1 MKKLILS
8 ILCFSFMFLPIT
20 VSANETE
27 SEQSNS
33 QPLLMVTDFSV
44 DTGSIT
50 AGKVS
55 KIDITLTNK
64 HKTEEIKNI
73 KVTFSTPDGNILP
86 EKLDSVHIDSVAP
99 EKSYTWSFGIT
110 TSDNATDGNHAV
122 NIFMQYETK
131 DGQVLSSSDNITLN
145 VIKNEVKEEKT
156 DESAPKLMVTGYE
169 LDKEYLSPGE
179 KSILKITVK
188 NTHTSKSV
196 SNIKFSLSEE
206 SGEITPSGMGTAH
219 IKNIS
224 AGGTYVW
231 EVELT
236 AAHTVTVGE
245 HRFNVSAEYE
255 DSDYRS
261 YSSSDTLRLNVR
273 QSVKLKYDSAI
284 LPKKVV
290 QGDTQT
296 VAINLMN
303 IGKSTIYNCIID
315 FDIEHLQSGGS
326 TFVGNIEPAM
336 SSTGTANLRV
346 DSDALGE
353 VKGKITIT
361 YEDDYGE
368 VYTKTV
374 DVSTIVEE
382 KVEQVSTN
390 DEEETATK
398 NSLWWLFIFIG
409 LIVGGGAGFGIPW
422 LINDK
427 KQRKEDD
434 LRL

>member
-1 MKKLILS
+1 MH
-8 ILCFSFMFLPIT
+8 
-20 VSANETE
+20 ANESV

-50 AGKVS
+50 AGNVS
-55 KIDITLTNK
+55 KIAITLTNK

-73 KVTFSTPDGNILP
+73 KVTFSAPDGSILP
-86 EKLDSVHIDSVAP
+86 TKLDSVHIDSIAP
-99 EKSYTWSFGIT
+99 QKSYTWSFSIT
-110 TSDNATDGNHAV
+110 ASDNATSGSHAV
-122 NIFMQYETK
+122 NISMQYETK
-131 DGQVLSSSDNITLN
+131 SGQVLSSSDNITLN
-145 VIKNEVKEEKT
+145 VIGKEIKEEKP

-169 LDKEYLSPGE
+169 LDKEYLSAGE
-179 KSILKITVK
+179 KSILKITIK
-188 NTHTSKSV
+188 NTHASKSV
-196 SNIKFSLSEE
+196 RNIKFSLSEE

-236 AAHTVTVGE
+236 VSHTVTVGE
-245 HRFNVSAEYE
+245 HRFTVSAEYE

-290 QGDTQT
+290 QGDNQT
-296 VAINLMN
+296 VTINLMN
-303 IGKSTIYNCIID
+303 TGKSTVYNCTID
-315 FDIEHLQSGGS
+315 FNIEHLQSGGS
-326 TFVGNIEPAM
+326 TFVGNIDPAQ
-336 SSTGTANLRV
+336 TGIGTANLRV
-346 DSDALGE
+346 DSNFEGE

-368 VYTKTV
+368 VYTDTV
-374 DVSTIVEE
+374 DVSTVLEK
-382 KVEQVSTN
+382 KVEQLEIK
-390 DEEETATK
+390 EEPEKK
-398 NSLWWLFIFIG
+398 NSLWWLFIIIG
-409 LIVGGGAGFGIPW
+409 LVVGGGLGFGIPW

>member
-1 MKKLILS
+1 MKKLILYL
-8 ILCFSFMFLPIT
+8 LCLAFLLLPIT
-20 VSANETE
+20 VSANEPE

-55 KIDITLTNK
+55 KISVTLTNK
-64 HKTEEIKNI
+64 HKTETVKNI
-73 KVTFSTPDGNILP
+73 KVTFSASDGSVLP
-86 EKLDSVHIDSVAP
+86 TKLDSVHIDSVEP
-99 EKSYTWSFGIT
+99 QKTYVWNFGIT
-110 TSDNATDGNHAV
+110 TSETAASGNHSV
-122 NIFMQYETK
+122 TISMQYETK
-131 DGQVLSSSDNITLN
+131 DGQTLSSSDNITLN
-145 VIKNEVKEEKT
+145 VIGKETKEEKP

-169 LDKEYLSPGE
+169 LDKEYITPGE
-179 KSILKITVK
+179 KTLLKITVK
-188 NTHTSKSV
+188 NTHASRSV

-219 IKNIS
+219 VKNIS

-231 EVELT
+231 EVEIT
-236 AAHTVTVGE
+236 ASHTVSVGE

-255 DSDYRS
+255 DSNYRS

-273 QSVKLKYDSAI
+273 QIAKLKYDSAI

-290 QGDTQT
+290 QGDNQT
-296 VAINLMN
+296 VTINLMN
-303 IGKSTIYNCIID
+303 TGKSTVYNCTID

-326 TFVGNIEPAM
+326 TFVGNIESAQ
-336 SSTGTANLRV
+336 TGIGTANLRV
-346 DSDALGE
+346 DSNFEGE
-353 VKGKITIT
+353 VKGKITIS

-368 VYTKTV
+368 VYTDTV
-374 DVSTIVEE
+374 DVSTVIEK
-382 KVEQVSTN
+382 KVEQLEIK
-390 DEEETATK
+390 EEPEKK
-398 NSLWWLFIFIG
+398 NSLWWVFVIIG
-409 LIVGGGAGFGIPW
+409 LAVGGGIGFGVPW
-422 LINDK
+422 IINDK

>member
-1 MKKLILS
+1 MKKLILYL
-8 ILCFSFMFLPIT
+8 LCLVLLLLPVT
-20 VSANETE
+20 VSASEPE
-27 SEQSNS
+27 SEQTNS

-55 KIDITLTNK
+55 KISVSLTNK
-64 HKTEEIKNI
+64 HKTEPVKNV
-73 KVTFSTPDGNILP
+73 KVTFSAPDGSVLP
-86 EKLDSVHIDSVAP
+86 TKLDSVHIDSVEP
-99 EKSYTWSFGIT
+99 QKTYVWTFGIT
-110 TSDNATDGNHAV
+110 TSETATGGSHAV
-122 NIFMQYETK
+122 TISMQYETK
-131 DGQVLSSSDNITLN
+131 DGQNLSSSDNITLN
-145 VIKNEVKEEKT
+145 VIGKETKEEKP

-169 LDKEYLSPGE
+169 LDKEYITLGE
-179 KSILKITVK
+179 KTLLKITVK
-188 NTHTSKSV
+188 NTHASRNV

-236 AAHTVTVGE
+236 ASHTVSVGE

-255 DSDYRS
+255 DSNYRS

-273 QSVKLKYDSAI
+273 QNVKLKYDSAI

-290 QGDTQT
+290 QGDNQT
-296 VAINLMN
+296 VTINLMN
-303 IGKSTIYNCIID
+303 TGKSTVYNCTID

-326 TFVGNIEPAM
+326 TFVGNIESAQ
-336 SSTGTANLRV
+336 TGIGTANLRV
-346 DSDALGE
+346 DSNFEGE

-361 YEDDYGE
+361 YEDDFGE
-368 VYTKTV
+368 VYTDTV
-374 DVSTIVEE
+374 DVSTVIEK
-382 KVEQVSTN
+382 KVEQLEIK
-390 DEEETATK
+390 EEPEK
-398 NSLWWLFIFIG
+398 NNSLWWVFIIIG
-409 LIVGGGAGFGIPW
+409 LVVGGGLGFGIPW

>member
-1 MKKLILS
+1 MKKPLLLIL
-8 ILCFSFMFLPIT
+8 ILCMISFP
-20 VSANETE
+20 VSVYATNDE
-27 SEQSNS
+27 STAEIAS
-33 QPLLMVTDFSV
+33 QPILMVTDFSL

-50 AGKVS
+50 AGKAS
-55 KIDITLTNK
+55 KISITLTNK

-73 KVTFSTPDGNILP
+73 KVTFADTSGSILP
-86 EKLDSVHIDSVAP
+86 TKLDSVHIDSIAP
-99 EKSYTWSFGIT
+99 QKGYIWSFSVT
-110 TSDNATDGNHAV
+110 TSDSAIVGNHSV
-122 NIFMQYETK
+122 NITAQYEAK
-131 DGQVLSSSDNITLN
+131 DGTSLTSTDNITLN
-145 VIKNEVKEEKT
+145 VIKNENKESKA
-156 DESAPKLMVTGYE
+156 DESSPKLMVTEYK
-169 LDKEYLSPGE
+169 LDKEYLTPGE
-179 KSILKITVK
+179 KSVLKITLK

-196 SNIKFSLSEE
+196 SNIKLSLSEE
-206 SGEITPSGMGTAH
+206 GGEITPAGMGTAH

-236 AAHTVTVGE
+236 ASHTVAVGE

-261 YSSSDTLRLNVR
+261 YSSTDILRLNVR
-273 QSVKLKYDSAI
+273 QIAKLKYDSAI

-290 QGDTQT
+290 QGDNQT
-296 VAINLMN
+296 VTINLMN
-303 IGKSTIYNCIID
+303 IGKSTVYNCAID

-326 TFVGNIEPAM
+326 TFVGNIESAQ
-336 SSTGTANLRV
+336 SGTATANLRV
-346 DSDALGE
+346 DSNFEGE

-368 VYTKTV
+368 VYTDTV
-374 DVSTIVEE
+374 DVSTVVEK
-382 KVEQVSTN
+382 KVEQI
-390 DEEETATK
+390 EIQEETEQK
-398 NSLWWLFIFIG
+398 NSLWWLFILIG
-409 LIVGGGAGFGIPW
+409 LAVGGGIGFGVPW

>member
-8 ILCFSFMFLPIT
+8 VLCLIFLILPIT
-20 VSANETE
+20 VSANEAE
-27 SEQSNS
+27 SEQFSS

-44 DTGSIT
+44 DTDSVT

-55 KIDITLTNK
+55 KIAITLTNK
-64 HKTEEIKNI
+64 HKTEAVKNI
-73 KVTFSTPDGNILP
+73 KVTFSAPDGSVLP
-86 EKLDSVHIDSVAP
+86 TKLDSVHIDSVEP
-99 EKSYTWSFGIT
+99 QKTYVWTFGIT
-110 TSDNATDGNHAV
+110 AGENTTGGSHAV
-122 NIFMQYETK
+122 NITAQYESK
-131 DGQVLSSSDNITLN
+131 DGQILSSSDNITLN
-145 VIKNEVKEEKT
+145 VIKNEAKEERK
-156 DESAPKLMVTGYE
+156 DESSPKLMVTEYK

-179 KSILKITVK
+179 KALLKITIK
-188 NTHTSKSV
+188 NTHASRSV
-196 SNIKFSLSEE
+196 SNIKLSISEE
-206 SGEITPSGMGTAH
+206 SGEITPAGMGTAH

-236 AAHTVTVGE
+236 ASHTVTVGE

-284 LPKKVV
+284 LPKKVI
-290 QGDTQT
+290 QGDNQT
-296 VAINLMN
+296 VTINLMN
-303 IGKSTIYNCIID
+303 TGKSTVYNCTID

-326 TFVGNIEPAM
+326 TFVGNIESAQ
-336 SSTGTANLRV
+336 SGTATANLRV
-346 DSDALGE
+346 DSNFEGE

-368 VYTKTV
+368 VYTDTV
-374 DVSTIVEE
+374 DVSTVIEK
-382 KVEQVSTN
+382 KVEQIEIK
-390 DEEETATK
+390 EEPEKK
-398 NSLWWLFIFIG
+398 NSLWWLFIIIG
-409 LIVGGGAGFGIPW
+409 LVVGGGAGFGIPW

>member
-1 MKKLILS
+1 MKKLVTLILIFCMIS
-8 ILCFSFMFLPIT
+8 VPVCAYAASDE
-20 VSANETE
+20 ATE
-27 SEQSNS
+27 QVTS

-44 DTGSIT
+44 DTDSIT

-55 KIDITLTNK
+55 KISITLTNK
-64 HKTEEIKNI
+64 HKTEEISNI
-73 KVTFSTPDGNILP
+73 KVTFSDTGGSILP
-86 EKLDSVHIDSVAP
+86 TKLDSVHIDSIAP
-99 EKSYTWSFGIT
+99 TKSYTWSFSIT
-110 TSDNATDGNHAV
+110 TSENATGGNHAV
-122 NIFMQYETK
+122 NITAQYETK
-131 DGQVLSSSDNITLN
+131 DGQILSSTDNITLN
-145 VIKNEVKEEKT
+145 VIKNEVKEERK
-156 DESAPKLMVTGYE
+156 DESAPKLMVTEYK

-179 KSILKITVK
+179 KTHLKITIK
-188 NTHTSKSV
+188 NTHASRSV
-196 SNIKFSLSEE
+196 SNIKLSINEE
-206 SGEITPSGMGTAH
+206 SGEITPAGMGTAH

-284 LPKKVV
+284 LPKKVI
-290 QGDTQT
+290 QGDNQT
-296 VAINLMN
+296 VTINLMN
-303 IGKSTIYNCIID
+303 TGKSTVYNCTID

-346 DSDALGE
+346 DSNFEGE

-368 VYTKTV
+368 VYTDTV
-374 DVSTIVEE
+374 DVSTVIEK
-382 KVEQVSTN
+382 KVEQLQKP
-390 DEEETATK
+390 EEENEKK
-398 NSLWWLFIFIG
+398 NSLWWLFILIG
-409 LIVGGGAGFGIPW
+409 FAVGGGAGFGIPW

>member
-1 MKKLILS
+1 MKKLILFL
-8 ILCFSFMFLPIT
+8 LCLGLFLLPVT
-20 VSANETE
+20 VSANEPE
-27 SEQSNS
+27 SEPINS

-55 KIDITLTNK
+55 KISVTLTNK
-64 HKTEEIKNI
+64 HKTETVKNI
-73 KVTFSTPDGNILP
+73 KVTFSASDGSVLP
-86 EKLDSVHIDSVAP
+86 TKLDSVHIDSVEPQKTYVWA
-99 EKSYTWSFGIT
+99 FGIT
-110 TSDNATDGNHAV
+110 TSETAASGNHAV
-122 NIFMQYETK
+122 TISMQYETK
-131 DGQVLSSSDNITLN
+131 DGQILSSSDNITLK
-145 VIKNEVKEEKT
+145 VIGKEVKEEKP
-156 DESAPKLMVTGYE
+156 DESALKLMVTEYE

-188 NTHTSKSV
+188 NTHASKSV
-196 SNIKFSLSEE
+196 RNIKFSLSEE

-236 AAHTVTVGE
+236 ASHTVSVGE

-273 QSVKLKYDSAI
+273 QNVKLKYDSAI

-290 QGDTQT
+290 QGDNQT
-296 VAINLMN
+296 VTINLMN
-303 IGKSTIYNCIID
+303 TGKSTVYNCTID

-326 TFVGNIEPAM
+326 TFVGNIESAQ
-336 SSTGTANLRV
+336 TGIGTANLRV
-346 DSDALGE
+346 DSNFEGE
-353 VKGKITIT
+353 VKGKITIS

-368 VYTKTV
+368 VYTDTV
-374 DVSTIVEE
+374 DVSTVIEK
-382 KVEQVSTN
+382 KVEQLETN
-390 DEEETATK
+390 EEPEK
-398 NSLWWLFIFIG
+398 NNSLWWVFIIIG
-409 LIVGGGAGFGIPW
+409 LAVGGGIGFGVPW

>member
-1 MKKLILS
+1 MKKLLLS
-8 ILCFSFMFLPIT
+8 VLCLIFLLLPIT
-20 VSANETE
+20 VSANESV

-50 AGKVS
+50 AGKTS
-55 KIDITLTNK
+55 KISVTLTNK
-64 HKTEEIKNI
+64 HKTETVKNI
-73 KVTFSTPDGNILP
+73 KVTFSAPDGSILP
-86 EKLDSVHIDSVAP
+86 TKLDSVHIDSIAP
-99 EKSYTWSFGIT
+99 KKSYTWSFSIT
-110 TSDNATDGNHAV
+110 AGENATSGSHAV
-122 NIFMQYETK
+122 NISMQYETK
-131 DGQVLSSSDNITLN
+131 SGQVLSSSDNITLN
-145 VIKNEVKEEKT
+145 VIGKEIKEEKP

-188 NTHTSKSV
+188 NTHASKSV
-196 SNIKFSLSEE
+196 RNIKFSLSEE

-236 AAHTVTVGE
+236 ASHTVTVGE
-245 HRFNVSAEYE
+245 HRFTVSAEYE

-284 LPKKVV
+284 LPKKVI
-290 QGDTQT
+290 QGDNQT
-296 VAINLMN
+296 VTINLMN
-303 IGKSTIYNCIID
+303 TGKSTVYNCTID

-326 TFVGNIEPAM
+326 TFVGNIDPAQ
-336 SSTGTANLRV
+336 TGIGTANLRV
-346 DSDALGE
+346 DSNFEGE

-368 VYTKTV
+368 VYTDTV
-374 DVSTIVEE
+374 DVSTVIEK
-382 KVEQVSTN
+382 KVEQLEIK
-390 DEEETATK
+390 EEPEKK
-398 NSLWWLFIFIG
+398 NSLWWLFILIG
-409 LIVGGGAGFGIPW
+409 LAVGGGAGFGIPW

>member
-1 MKKLILS
+1 MKKLILYL
-8 ILCFSFMFLPIT
+8 LCLVLLLCPIT
-20 VSANETE
+20 VSANEPE

-55 KIDITLTNK
+55 KISVTLTNK
-64 HKTEEIKNI
+64 HKTETVKNI
-73 KVTFSTPDGNILP
+73 KVTFSAPDGSVLP
-86 EKLDSVHIDSVAP
+86 TKLDSVHIDSVEP
-99 EKSYTWSFGIT
+99 QQTYVWNFGIT
-110 TSDNATDGNHAV
+110 TSENATSGNHAV
-122 NIFMQYETK
+122 NISMQYETK
-131 DGQVLSSSDNITLN
+131 DGQILSSSDNITLN

-156 DESAPKLMVTGYE
+156 DESAPKLMVTEYE
-169 LDKEYLSPGE
+169 LDKEYITPGE
-179 KSILKITVK
+179 KALLKITIK
-188 NTHTSKSV
+188 NTHASRSV

-219 IKNIS
+219 VKNIS

-236 AAHTVTVGE
+236 ASHTVSVGE
-245 HRFNVSAEYE
+245 HRFTVSAEYE
-255 DSDYRS
+255 DSNYRS

-273 QSVKLKYDSAI
+273 QSVNLKYDSAI

-290 QGDTQT
+290 QGDNQT
-296 VAINLMN
+296 VTINLMN
-303 IGKSTIYNCIID
+303 TGKSTVYNCTID

-326 TFVGNIEPAM
+326 TFAGNIEPAQ
-336 SSTGTANLRV
+336 SSTATANLRV
-346 DSDALGE
+346 DSNFEGE

-368 VYTKTV
+368 VYTDTV
-374 DVSTIVEE
+374 DVSTVIEK
-382 KVEQVSTN
+382 KVEQIEIK
-390 DEEETATK
+390 EEPEKK
-398 NSLWWLFIFIG
+398 NSLWWLFILIG
-409 LIVGGGAGFGIPW
+409 LAVGGGTGFGIPW

>member
-1 MKKLILS
+1 MKKIILYL
-8 ILCFSFMFLPIT
+8 LCFSFLFLPIT
-20 VSANETE
+20 VHANESV

-50 AGKVS
+50 AGNVS
-55 KIDITLTNK
+55 KIAITLTNK

-73 KVTFSTPDGNILP
+73 KVTFSAPDGSILP
-86 EKLDSVHIDSVAP
+86 TKLDSVHIDSIAP
-99 EKSYTWSFGIT
+99 QKSYTWSFSIT
-110 TSDNATDGNHAV
+110 ASDNATSGSHAV
-122 NIFMQYETK
+122 NISMQYETK
-131 DGQVLSSSDNITLN
+131 DGQTLSSSDNITLN
-145 VIKNEVKEEKT
+145 VIGKEIKEEKP

-169 LDKEYLSPGE
+169 LDKEYLSAGE
-179 KSILKITVK
+179 KSILKITIK
-188 NTHTSKSV
+188 NTHASKSV
-196 SNIKFSLSEE
+196 RNIKFSLSEE

-236 AAHTVTVGE
+236 ASHTVTVGE
-245 HRFNVSAEYE
+245 HRFTVSAEYE

-290 QGDTQT
+290 QGDNQT
-296 VAINLMN
+296 VTINLMN
-303 IGKSTIYNCIID
+303 TGKSTVYNCTID
-315 FDIEHLQSGGS
+315 FNIEHLQSGGS
-326 TFVGNIEPAM
+326 TFVGNIDPAQ
-336 SSTGTANLRV
+336 TGIGTANLRV
-346 DSDALGE
+346 DSNFEGE

-368 VYTKTV
+368 VYTDTV
-374 DVSTIVEE
+374 DVSTVLEK
-382 KVEQVSTN
+382 KVEQLEIK
-390 DEEETATK
+390 EEPEKK
-398 NSLWWLFIFIG
+398 NSLWWLFIIIG
-409 LIVGGGAGFGIPW
+409 LVVGGGLGFGIPW

>member
-1 MKKLILS
+1 MKNLILS
-8 ILCFSFMFLPIT
+8 VLCLILFLFPIT

-27 SEQSNS
+27 SEQAMS

-55 KIDITLTNK
+55 KISITLTNK

-73 KVTFSTPDGNILP
+73 KVTFSDTSGSILP
-86 EKLDSVHIDSVAP
+86 TKLDSVHIDSIAP
-99 EKSYTWSFGIT
+99 TKSYTWSFSIT
-110 TSDNATDGNHAV
+110 TSENATGGNHAV
-122 NIFMQYETK
+122 NITAQYETK
-131 DGQVLSSSDNITLN
+131 DGQSLSSSDNITLN
-145 VIKNEVKEEKT
+145 VIKNEVREEKT
-156 DESAPKLMVTGYE
+156 DESAPKLMVTEYK

-179 KSILKITVK
+179 KALLKITIK
-188 NTHTSKSV
+188 NTHATRSV

-236 AAHTVTVGE
+236 ASHTVTVGE

-273 QSVKLKYDSAI
+273 QSVNLKYDSAI

-290 QGDTQT
+290 QGDNQT
-296 VAINLMN
+296 VTINLMN
-303 IGKSTIYNCIID
+303 TGKSTVYNCTID

-336 SSTGTANLRV
+336 SSTATANLRV
-346 DSDALGE
+346 DSNFEGE

-368 VYTKTV
+368 VYTDTV
-374 DVSTIVEE
+374 DVSTVIEK
-382 KVEQVSTN
+382 KVEQLQKP
-390 DEEETATK
+390 EEENEKK
-398 NSLWWLFIFIG
+398 NSLWWLFIIIG
-409 LIVGGGAGFGIPW
+409 LVVGGGAGFGIPW